1 MQFWTGFFATLVLL
15 IGLGA
20 KFLLVPEFGGLV
32 PLNWME
38 IGLFIGLGTLAAV
51 AHQLIVQAL
60 SRIEAGVAAP
70 YQYLEIASAIFLGWL
85 VFGDFPD
92 PLTWFGTAIIVAS
105 GVYVF
110 SEAFFQGKS
119 NITG

>member
-15 IGLGA
+15 IGVCVQVFA
-20 KFLLVPEFGGLV
+20 MPEIGRLI
-32 PLNWME
+32 PINQTEL
-38 IGLFIGLGTLAAV
+38 GLFIGLGALAAV

-70 YQYLEIASAIFLGWL
+70 YQYLEIASAIFLGWI

-92 PLTWFGTAIIVAS
+92 TLTWVGTIIIIAS
-105 GVYVF
+105 GIYVF
-110 SEAFFQGKS
+110 NEAFREKPQ
-119 NITG
+119 